1 MLLGEFENRMK
12 WNDKEIFSE
21 GGFDL
26 FVASMNRNFLP
37 IKLAG
42 MGGPLNDRL
51 SDFAIESPVL
61 CLFETFYEEM
71 KIGSE
76 FYHQMVRVIQC

>member
-12 WNDKEIFSE
+12 WNDKEIFSG

-37 IKLAG
+37 
-42 MGGPLNDRL
+42 LNL
-51 SDFAIESPVL
+51 PVWEGL
-61 CLFETFYEEM
+61 
-71 KIGSE
+71 
-76 FYHQMVRVIQC
+76 